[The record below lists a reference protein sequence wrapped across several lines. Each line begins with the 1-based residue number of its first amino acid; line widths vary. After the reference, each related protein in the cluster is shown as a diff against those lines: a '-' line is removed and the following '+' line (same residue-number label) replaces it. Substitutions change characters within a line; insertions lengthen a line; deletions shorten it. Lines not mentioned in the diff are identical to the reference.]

1 MHNAKHVLM
10 GSTRSSAKEVS
21 NKLTVSGLTIEAGL
35 CVILESTDKISLD
48 TSEGAKHGIS
58 LGKDLSDTG
67 RTAVCRKGLGVPLKL
82 KAGFNPVIGTQVFIE
97 DDTGLGI
104 ATGGGADAVNAVY
117 ASARLDVGVS
127 ELGGIAEGASTDT
140 ATVGVA
146 YIDFPGGL

>member
-1 MHNAKHVLM
+1 MQNANHALM
-10 GSTRSSAKEVS
+10 GSTRSSHKEVT
-21 NKLTVSGLTIEAGL
+21 NKLTVSGLVIEAGL
-35 CVILESTDKISLD
+35 CVILESSDKISLD

-82 KAGFNPVIGTQVFIE
+82 KAGFDPVIGTQVYIE

-104 ATGGGADAVNAVY
+104 ASGGGADAVNAVY
-117 ASARLDVGVS
+117 ASGRLGGTGVS
-127 ELGGIAEGASTDT
+127 GGVVEGATSD
-140 ATVGVA
+140 AGTVGVA